1 MPSSEETVCAN
12 PARFE
17 RRLQRSPFWVPDPFE
32 FPDMIPDAIP
42 DMISDTLQM
51 RPRAVAWA
59 VLISAPLWGSL
70 IMVGRALWSL
80 WR

>member
-17 RRLQRSPFWVPDPFE
+17 YRLQRAPFWVPDPFE
-32 FPDMIPDAIP
+32 FPDAIP
-42 DMISDTLQM
+42 DLMCDTLQV
-51 RPRAVAWA
+51 RPRAVAWG
-59 VLISAPLWGSL
+59 VLISALLWGSFFAA
-70 IMVGRALWSL
+70 GRALWSL

>member
-17 RRLQRSPFWVPDPFE
+17 CRLQLRPLWIPDPFE
-32 FPDMIPDAIP
+32 FPDTIPFAIA
-42 DMISDTLQM
+42 DSLQM
-51 RPRAVAWA
+51 RPRAVAWG
-59 VLISAPLWGSL
+59 VLISALLWGSFF
-70 IMVGRALWSL
+70 MAGRALWSL